1 MVLMNFNGIINW
13 LKGLNSNIGEIVKP
27 VIAIAAVAFAAVC
40 IIKSMKEF
48 KDKKYKEGALYL
60 IAGIAIGILV
70 TLGVTGVL
78 GTGKNIA
85 PQLS

>member
-1 MVLMNFNGIINW
+1 MNFNKIINW
-13 LKGLNSNIGEIVKP
+13 LNGLNSNITNIVKS
-27 VIAIAAVAFAAVC
+27 VLAIAAVAFAAAC
-40 IIKSMKEF
+40 IIKAMKEF

-60 IAGIAIGILV
+60 IAGITIGILV
-70 TLGVTGVL
+70 TLGVAGVL

>member
-1 MVLMNFNGIINW
+1 MNFGKIINW
-13 LKGLNSNIGEIVKP
+13 LNGLNKNIGDIAKP
-27 VIAIAAVAFAAVC
+27 ILAIASVAFAAAC
-40 IIKSMKEF
+40 IIKAMKEF

-60 IAGIAIGILV
+60 IAGITIGILV
-70 TLGVTGVL
+70 TLGVAGVL